1 MAGCNRV
8 VIDFCLNSGRAA
20 AKEPGSYRVPTIA
33 AQAGEWRRT
42 TDERSR
48 QAGKLRLDVIAPT
61 GQKRMKNTENN
72 HHSHQRQGKRALGRA
87 SLLAAACL
95 VLCAFPLSSQTPPM
109 PALEH
114 QGKQF
119 HLMVDG
125 KPYLMLG
132 GQAHNSSATNVEDLD
147 RVMASLNALHANTA
161 EVPIYWELIEP
172 QPGHYDFQ
180 TVDRVVDAARRA
192 RLRLVL
198 LWFGSWKNGEM
209 HYTPEWLKRDPKTYQ
224 RVTGPRGESM
234 EIISPLCEACRK
246 ADAAAFAAVMGHLR
260 STDEN
265 QRTVIMM
272 QVENETGLLGTDRD
286 YAPEATRQFEG
297 SVPAPLMHYLAAHRS
312 TLTPDMNAAWS
323 LSGYHT
329 SGTWTEV
336 FGDMAAEAYS
346 AWGVASYVDAVAAAG
361 KQAYPLP
368 FYCNNWLAGEGVE
381 RAGRWPSGG
390 PTIHVLDVWKAAA
403 PHVDVLAADIYA
415 PQFVETSAIFT
426 RPDNPLFV
434 PETAFVGPYAAYA
447 FTTFATFNGIGFSPF
462 GIDRALENGKL
473 SEAAQPLASTYA
485 LLQPLLP
492 LITRLQYTGKLH
504 AVVQDL
510 DWAKAIRLSPQ
521 VAAVVSFGSP
531 YTAHQSFLTAARGR
545 GMILELG
552 KNDYV
557 VAGAGF
563 SVAFREMQGP
573 LRDAE
578 ILSVEEG
585 TFQDGEWVTKRR
597 LNGDELHVS
606 LPGTSG
612 HVGLASEGSILRVKL
627 LP

>member
-1 MAGCNRV
+1 VQSDYA
-8 VIDFCLNSGRAA
+8 DFRQPGRGP
-20 AKEPGSYRVPTIA
+20 EIEG
-33 AQAGEWRRT
+33 G
-42 TDERSR
+42 D
-48 QAGKLRLDVIAPT
+48 
-61 GQKRMKNTENN
+61 
-72 HHSHQRQGKRALGRA
+72 RQGTREGNAKSAPGNQPRRVKIMSKSNLKQMRKRFTAGGASILAAA
-87 SLLAAACL
+87 SLLLFTLNLRA
-95 VLCAFPLSSQTPPM
+95 QTSPM
-109 PALEH
+109 PALVH

-192 RLRLVL
+192 HLRLVL

-209 HYTPEWLKRDPKTYQ
+209 HYTPEWLKRDRKTYQ

-260 STDEN
+260 STDASE
-265 QRTVIMM
+265 RTVIMM

-286 YAPEATRQFEG
+286 YSPEATRQFEG
-297 SVPAPLMHYLAAHRS
+297 PVPASLMHYLAAHRS
-312 TLTPDMNAAWS
+312 TLTPDMNAAWG
-323 LSGYHT
+323 LSGYRD
-329 SGTWTEV
+329 SGAWRQV
-336 FGDMAAEAYS
+336 FGDMAEEAYS

-403 PHVDVLAADIYA
+403 PHVDILAPDIYA
-415 PQFVETSAIFT
+415 PEFVETSAIFT

-447 FTTFATFNGIGFSPF
+447 FTTFARFNGIGFSPF
-462 GIDRALENGKL
+462 GIDHAYENGKL

-504 AVVQDL
+504 AIVQNL
-510 DWAKAIRLSPQ
+510 DWARAIRLGPQ
-521 VAAVVSFGSP
+521 VAALVSFGNP
-531 YTAHQSFLTAARGR
+531 YTAHESFLSAARGR
-545 GMILELG
+545 GLILEMG
-552 KNDYV
+552 ENDYV

-563 SVAFREMQGP
+563 SVSFREMHGP

-585 TFQDGEWVTKRR
+585 TFQNGEWVTKRR

-612 HVGLASEGSILRVKL
+612 HLGLASEGTILRIKL